1 MFYLKPKPLLL
12 IAMLLC
18 SSVVGAQEFSW
29 AGESDVIGE
38 IKRTSSQPKDTLY
51 DIGMAHDV
59 GFNEMRNAN
68 PKMDAWL
75 PANGSEVVIPSKFIL
90 PSIREGVVV
99 NLREYRL
106 YFFPEDGSKVIT
118 YPVGIGAEESP
129 SPVVHTRVK
138 LKIEQPN
145 WYPPESVREEYF
157 DEHGKKM
164 DWVVYPGPENPLGPF
179 AIQLDLPEYFI
190 HGTNKPFGIGTKVSR
205 GCIRMDNKDLA
216 KFVWEVPKYAPVH
229 FVKESVKVGLAGEE
243 LFVELHLDDETN
255 ADSDQIVDQVLKNV
269 GSLEKTHGFMKID
282 FLALNLAIQHPSG
295 LPQKIGVKKADLTQ
309 ISFAGSSQ

>member
-1 MFYLKPKPLLL
+1 PLLV
-12 IAMLLC
+12 IPILLWAC
-18 SSVVGAQEFSW
+18 VSEAQELLW
-29 AGESDVIGE
+29 RGDSDVIGQ
-38 IKRTSSQPKDTLY
+38 ITRTASLPKDTLY

-59 GFNEMRNAN
+59 GFNEMRDAN
-68 PKMDAWL
+68 PTIDAWL
-75 PANGSEVVIPSKFIL
+75 PALGSEVVIPSKFIL

-129 SPVVHTRVK
+129 SPVINTRVK

-157 DEHGKKM
+157 EEHGKKM

-205 GCIRMDNKDLA
+205 GCIRMDNQDLA
-216 KFVWEVPKYAPVH
+216 KFVWEVPKYTPVH
-229 FVKESVKVGLAGEE
+229 FVKEAVKVGLAGEE
-243 LFVELHLDDETN
+243 LFVELHFDDEAH
-255 ADSDQIVDQVLKNV
+255 ADSDVIIDQVLKNV
-269 GSLEKTHGFMKID
+269 GRLEKKHGFMKID
-282 FLALNLAIQHPSG
+282 FLALKQAIRHPSG
-295 LPQKIGVKKADLTQ
+295 VPQKIGTKKADLTQ
-309 ISFAGSSQ
+309 ISFAASNQ

>member
-1 MFYLKPKPLLL
+1 MNTKPLLV
-12 IAMLLC
+12 IPILLWAC
-18 SSVVGAQEFSW
+18 VSEAQELLW
-29 AGESDVIGE
+29 RGDSDVIGQ
-38 IKRTSSQPKDTLY
+38 ITRTASLPKDTLY

-59 GFNEMRNAN
+59 GFNEMRDAN
-68 PKMDAWL
+68 PTIDAWL
-75 PANGSEVVIPSKFIL
+75 PALGSEVVIPSKFIL

-129 SPVVHTRVK
+129 SPVINTRVK

-157 DEHGKKM
+157 EEHGKKM

-205 GCIRMDNKDLA
+205 GCIRMDNQDLA
-216 KFVWEVPKYAPVH
+216 KFVWEVPKYTPVH
-229 FVKESVKVGLAGEE
+229 FVKEAVKVGLAGEE
-243 LFVELHLDDETN
+243 LFVELHFDDE
-255 ADSDQIVDQVLKNV
+255 A
-269 GSLEKTHGFMKID
+269 H
-282 FLALNLAIQHPSG
+282 A
-295 LPQKIGVKKADLTQ
+295 
-309 ISFAGSSQ
+309 